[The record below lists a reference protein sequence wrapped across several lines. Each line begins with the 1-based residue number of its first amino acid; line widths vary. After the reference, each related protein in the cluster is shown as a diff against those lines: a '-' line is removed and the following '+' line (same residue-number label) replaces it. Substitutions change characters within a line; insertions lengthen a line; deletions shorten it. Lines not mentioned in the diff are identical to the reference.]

1 LGADFPKYFMQKE
14 IKKLTMEGD
23 IKKPD
28 YLFEV
33 SWEVCNKVGG
43 IYTVIST
50 KALTLVEELGSN
62 YMLIGPDVWR
72 DAAINPEFV
81 EDKKLFKSWR
91 DKAAEEGLRIKI
103 GRWNINGKP
112 IAIIVDYTTFINQKD
127 AIFSTFWE
135 TYKLDSL
142 SGQWDYVEP
151 ALFGYAAGRVIESF
165 TKFHLSVREK
175 IVAQFHEWMTGAGL
189 LYLETNM
196 PQVGT
201 IFTTHAT
208 VLGRA
213 IAGNNQPLYGHL
225 NEFNADAKTSEFNVV
240 SKQSLEKISAQNADC
255 FTTVSEI
262 TGSECVKFLDKP
274 VDIVTPNGFE
284 DTFVPSSDNFEA
296 SRLKARNKL
305 IEVTETLLNRKISAD
320 ALLLATS
327 GRYEFRNKG
336 IDLYLNALS
345 ELNKLQEL
353 KRQVIAFV
361 LIPANHYGPR
371 KDLINKLKGQEGQP
385 CDGCV
390 LTHNLHYE
398 EHDSILNRIKEV
410 NLLNAPKDK
419 VSVIFVP
426 SYLNGD
432 DGIFNMPYYELLIG
446 FDLTVFPSYYE
457 PWGYTPLESLAFH
470 VPTVTTSLTG
480 FGLWVRKQFKNP
492 GNGIAIVERT
502 DSNDHEVVDEIVKAV
517 SRIASLNKQQ
527 MQEAKDKAK
536 EISKIA
542 LWKNLIS
549 YYYKAYNIA
558 ILKASERSGT
568 VIETEKV
575 ETLLPSE
582 KISVANAP
590 IWKRLLV
597 LKNIPEKLHALEEL
611 SKNLWW
617 CWNYDAIEL
626 FKSIDPVLWE
636 QSEVN
641 PIAFF
646 DMISYD
652 RFLRLEKDKNFIKRL
667 NDVYDQFLDYMK
679 KPMKPGPKVAYFSM
693 EYGLHD
699 SIKLYS
705 GGLGVL
711 AGDYLKEAS
720 DAGCNIVAVGLLYR
734 YGYFKQIISAH
745 GDQIAQYESQKFSKT
760 PAQPVRD
767 DKGNWRTIHLVLPG
781 RTLTARIWLLNVG
794 RISLYLLDTDLD
806 DNIEQDRG
814 ITHHLYGGDWEN
826 RFKQELLLG
835 IGGIRALDEVGI
847 NCDIYHCNEG
857 HAAFIGI
864 ERLRKYIVN
873 ENFTFAEALE
883 IVRAS
888 QLFTTHTPVPAGHDA
903 FDEDMLR
910 TYIGHYPSRIKI
922 SWKQFIALGKSNPDD
937 PSEKFSMSFLAANLS
952 QEVNGVSELHGR
964 VSQNIFHAL
973 YNGYAPEEL
982 HIGYVTNGVHLPTWT
997 AKPWMDL
1004 YEDTFGKDFFA
1015 NQTKK
1020 ETWKKI
1026 QDVSDVQI
1034 WKIRNHQRQILLE
1047 YIKDRLKETGVR
1059 RLENP
1064 KMIVEMSEKLNKHTL
1079 TIGFARRFATYKRAH
1094 LLFSDIERLSRIVNN
1109 PSMPVQFLFAGKA
1122 HPNDKAGQDLIK
1134 MISEVSKR
1142 PEFIGKII
1150 FLPNYEMKLAKV
1162 LVQGVDI
1169 WLNTPTRPL
1178 EASGTS
1184 GEKAIMNG
1192 VLHLSVLDGWWAEGF
1207 REGAG
1212 WALPEENTYDNAE
1225 YQDQLDA
1232 ETLYSLLENEIT
1244 PLFYFRDEEGLPT
1257 GWIKYIKNS
1266 IEKIASNFTMSRQL
1280 NDYENKY
1287 YSKLYTRTLRM
1298 REDDYRMAKELAA
1311 WKKRVK
1317 SGWESIE
1324 VVSLSYPD
1332 ISRESVTLGK
1342 SYYGEIV
1349 LDLNELSPDDIGVE
1363 IVIADLIGVEN
1374 TPIVSYSQEFVL
1386 DKVEDRHA
1394 FYKIDITPKRPG
1406 VFDFGIRIFPKHPD
1420 LPHRQDFNYL
1430 RWVE

>member
-1 LGADFPKYFMQKE
+1 MNGDA
-14 IKKLTMEGD
+14 KKL
-23 IKKPD
+23 D

-50 KALTLVEELGSN
+50 KALTLVEKLGSN
-62 YMLIGPDVWR
+62 FILIGPDVWR
-72 DAAINPEFV
+72 EAAVNPEFI

-91 DKAAEEGLRIKI
+91 DKASEEGLRIKT
-103 GRWNINGKP
+103 GRWNINGNP
-112 IAIIVDYTTFINQKD
+112 IAIIIDYTTFINQKD
-127 AIFSTFWE
+127 AIFSKFWE

-165 TKFHLSVREK
+165 TKFHLSVRDK

-189 LYLETNM
+189 LYLKINT
-196 PQVGT
+196 PQIATV
-201 IFTTHAT
+201 FTTHAT

-284 DTFVPSSDNFEA
+284 DTFVPSNENFEVA
-296 SRLKARNKL
+296 RQKARTKL
-305 IEVTETLLNRKISAD
+305 FEVTEALLNRKVSKD
-320 ALLLATS
+320 ALLLVTS

-336 IDLYLNALS
+336 IDLYIDSLAH
-345 ELNKLQEL
+345 LNKLHEL
-353 KRQVIAFV
+353 KRQIIAFV

-371 KDLINKLKGQEGQP
+371 KDLVNKLKDQDSVPCEGS
-385 CDGCV
+385 V

-398 EHDSILNRIKEV
+398 EHDSILNKIKEL
-410 NLLNAPKDK
+410 NLLNQPNDK

-432 DGIFNMPYYELLIG
+432 DGIFNIPYYELLIG
-446 FDLTVFPSYYE
+446 FDLSVFPSYYE

-470 VPTVTTSLTG
+470 VPAITTSLTG

-492 GNGIAIVERT
+492 GNGITIVERT
-502 DSNDHEVVDEIVKAV
+502 DSNDHEVVSEIVKATT
-517 SRIASLNKQQ
+517 RIASLNPQQ
-527 MQEAKDKAK
+527 MAEAKEKAK
-536 EISKIA
+536 DISRIA
-542 LWKNLIS
+542 LWKNLIT
-549 YYYKAYNIA
+549 YYYKAYDLA
-558 ILKASERSGT
+558 LLKASERAGS
-568 VIETEKV
+568 VVETEKV

-582 KISVANAP
+582 RFFVANAP

-597 LKNIPEKLHALEEL
+597 QKNIPEKLHALEEL

-626 FKSIDPVLWE
+626 FQSIDPVLWE
-636 QSEVN
+636 QSEGN

-646 DMISYD
+646 DMIPYE
-652 RFLRLEKDKNFIKRL
+652 RFLRLEKDKNFLKRL
-667 NDVYDQFLDYMK
+667 TEVYEHFLLDYMRT
-679 KPMKPGPKVAYFSM
+679 PMQPGPKIAYFSM
-693 EYGLHD
+693 EFGIHD

-705 GGLGVL
+705 GGLGIL

-720 DAGCNIVAVGLLYR
+720 DSGCDIVGVGLLYH
-734 YGYFKQIISAH
+734 YGYFKQIISSH

-767 DKGNWRTIHLVLPG
+767 ENGNWITIHLVLPG
-781 RTLTARIWLLNVG
+781 RTLTARIWILNVG
-794 RISLYLLDTDLD
+794 RIPLYLLDTDFEN
-806 DNIEQDRG
+806 NIEQDRA

-835 IGGIRALDEVGI
+835 IGGIRALDAVGI
-847 NCDIYHCNEG
+847 KCDIYHCNEG

-864 ERLRKYIVN
+864 ERLRKYIFYQ
-873 ENFTFAEALE
+873 NFTFAEALE

-910 TYIGHYPSRIKI
+910 TYIGHYPSRLKI

-937 PSEKFSMSFLAANLS
+937 PQEKFSMSFLAANLS
-952 QEVNGVSELHGR
+952 QEVNGVSKLHGR
-964 VSQNIFHAL
+964 VSQNIFHSL

-997 AKPWMDL
+997 AKAWMEL
-1004 YEDTFGKDFFA
+1004 YKDIFGKDFFT
-1015 NQTKK
+1015 NQTRK

-1026 QDVSDVQI
+1026 QDVPDTQI
-1034 WKIRNHQRQILLE
+1034 WKLRNHQRQLLLD
-1047 YIKDRLKETGVR
+1047 YIKERLKETGVR

-1109 PSMPVQFLFAGKA
+1109 PSMPVQFIFAGKA
-1122 HPNDKAGQDLIK
+1122 HPYDKAGQDLIK

-1150 FLPNYEMKLAKV
+1150 FLPNYEIRLAKV

-1184 GEKAIMNG
+1184 GEKAVMNG
-1192 VLHLSVLDGWWAEGF
+1192 VLHLSVLDGWWAEGYH
-1207 REGAG
+1207 EGAG
-1212 WALPEENTYDNAE
+1212 WALPEENTYDNTD
-1225 YQDQLDA
+1225 YQDQLDV
-1232 ETLYSLLENEIT
+1232 ETLYSLLENEIA
-1244 PLFYFRDEEGLPT
+1244 PLFYFRDEEGLPI
-1257 GWIKYIKNS
+1257 GWIKCIKNS
-1266 IEKIASNFTMSRQL
+1266 IEKVASNFTMSRQL
-1280 NDYENKY
+1280 NDYINKY
-1287 YSKLYTRTLRM
+1287 YT
-1298 REDDYRMAKELAA
+1298 
-1311 WKKRVK
+1311 
-1317 SGWESIE
+1317 
-1324 VVSLSYPD
+1324 
-1332 ISRESVTLGK
+1332 K
-1342 SYYGEIV
+1342 SYV
-1349 LDLNELSPDDIGVE
+1349 
-1363 IVIADLIGVEN
+1363 
-1374 TPIVSYSQEFVL
+1374 
-1386 DKVEDRHA
+1386 
-1394 FYKIDITPKRPG
+1394 
-1406 VFDFGIRIFPKHPD
+1406 
-1420 LPHRQDFNYL
+1420 
-1430 RWVE
+1430 